1 MQFQRFLFKMRQ
13 ASTKEKPMKNYPVKK
28 NQELEVDILDLSH
41 EGNGIAKVD
50 GYLLFIENTL
60 PGERALVKVLKVGN
74 KFGFAKVMKLI
85 QTSPD
90 RQELPN
96 EDLLRTGIA
105 PLSHLKYEKQLV
117 FKQQQVENVLAKV
130 AKMPQVEVLP
140 TIGMEQPFGY
150 RNKAQIPVQKIN
162 GQLTTGFYRKNSHTL
177 VPIED
182 FYIQDP
188 AIDQAIVTVRN
199 ILQRFNVKAY
209 NEEAHEGFLRHIVI
223 RRGHHSG
230 EMMVVLVT
238 RKVKFFKGEEIAE
251 VIHQELPEVVSV
263 IQNINEEKTNVIM
276 GDAEKVLYGK
286 ATIDDQLFDKTFQI
300 SAKSFYQVN
309 TAQTEVL
316 YQKAFELADLKPDDI
331 VVDAYAGI
339 GTIGISL
346 ADRVEEVLGME
357 VVAEA
362 VEDAKA
368 NAARNGLE
376 NVHYFVGKAE
386 KIMPQWLREGIQPT
400 VVFVDPPRKGLEAS
414 FIETTAAV
422 KPGRIVYI
430 SCNPATLARD
440 LALFAEEGY
449 VTKQVQPVDLFPQT
463 THVETITLLQ
473 RR

>member
-1 MQFQRFLFKMRQ
+1 
-13 ASTKEKPMKNYPVKK
+13 MKNYPVKK

-74 KFGFAKVMKLI
+74 KFGFAKVMKLL

-105 PLSHLKYEKQLV
+105 PLSHLKYEKQLA

-150 RNKAQIPVQKIN
+150 RNKAQIPVQKIK

-209 NEEAHEGFLRHIVI
+209 NEEAHEGFLRHVVI
-223 RRGHHSG
+223 RRGHH
-230 EMMVVLVT
+230 
-238 RKVKFFKGEEIAE
+238 
-251 VIHQELPEVVSV
+251 SV

-276 GDAEKVLYGK
+276 GDAEKILYGK
-286 ATIDDQLFDKTFQI
+286 ASIDDQLFDKTFQI

-316 YQKAFELADLKPDDI
+316 YQKAFELADLQPDDI

-346 ADRVEEVLGME
+346 ADRVQEVLGME

-422 KPGRIVYI
+422 KPERIVYI

-449 VTKQVQPVDLFPQT
+449 VTKQVQTVDLFPQT
-463 THVETITLLQ
+463 THVECVVLLTCVEH
-473 RR
+473 

>member
-1 MQFQRFLFKMRQ
+1 
-13 ASTKEKPMKNYPVKK
+13 
-28 NQELEVDILDLSH
+28 
-41 EGNGIAKVD
+41 
-50 GYLLFIENTL
+50 
-60 PGERALVKVLKVGN
+60 
-74 KFGFAKVMKLI
+74 
-85 QTSPD
+85 
-90 RQELPN
+90 
-96 EDLLRTGIA
+96 
-105 PLSHLKYEKQLV
+105 
-117 FKQQQVENVLAKV
+117 
-130 AKMPQVEVLP
+130 
-140 TIGMEQPFGY
+140 
-150 RNKAQIPVQKIN
+150 
-162 GQLTTGFYRKNSHTL
+162 
-177 VPIED
+177 
-182 FYIQDP
+182 
-188 AIDQAIVTVRN
+188 
-199 ILQRFNVKAY
+199 
-209 NEEAHEGFLRHIVI
+209 
-223 RRGHHSG
+223 
-230 EMMVVLVT
+230 MVVLVT
-238 RKVKFFKGEEIAE
+238 RKAKFFKGEEIAE
-251 VIHQELPEVVSV
+251 VIHEELPEVVSV

-276 GDAEKVLYGK
+276 GDAEKILYGK
-286 ATIDDQLFDKTFQI
+286 ASIDDQLFDKTFQI

-316 YQKAFELADLKPDDI
+316 YQKAFELADLQPDDI

-346 ADRVEEVLGME
+346 ADRVQEVLGME

-422 KPGRIVYI
+422 KPERIVYI

-463 THVETITLLQ
+463 THVECVVLMS
-473 RR
+473 RVEK

>member
-1 MQFQRFLFKMRQ
+1 
-13 ASTKEKPMKNYPVKK
+13 
-28 NQELEVDILDLSH
+28 
-41 EGNGIAKVD
+41 
-50 GYLLFIENTL
+50 
-60 PGERALVKVLKVGN
+60 
-74 KFGFAKVMKLI
+74 
-85 QTSPD
+85 
-90 RQELPN
+90 
-96 EDLLRTGIA
+96 
-105 PLSHLKYEKQLV
+105 
-117 FKQQQVENVLAKV
+117 
-130 AKMPQVEVLP
+130 
-140 TIGMEQPFGY
+140 
-150 RNKAQIPVQKIN
+150 
-162 GQLTTGFYRKNSHTL
+162 
-177 VPIED
+177 
-182 FYIQDP
+182 
-188 AIDQAIVTVRN
+188 
-199 ILQRFNVKAY
+199 
-209 NEEAHEGFLRHIVI
+209 
-223 RRGHHSG
+223 
-230 EMMVVLVT
+230 MVVLVT
-238 RKVKFFKGEEIAE
+238 RKAKFFKGEEIAE
-251 VIHQELPEVVSV
+251 VIHEELPEVVSV

-276 GDAEKVLYGK
+276 GDVEKVLYGK
-286 ATIDDQLFDKTFQI
+286 ASIDDQLFDKTFQI

-316 YQKAFELADLKPDDI
+316 YQKAFELADLQPDDI

-346 ADRVEEVLGME
+346 ADRVQEVLGME

-422 KPGRIVYI
+422 KPERIVYI

-463 THVETITLLQ
+463 THVECVVLMS
-473 RR
+473 RVEK

>member
-1 MQFQRFLFKMRQ
+1 
-13 ASTKEKPMKNYPVKK
+13 MKNYPVAK
-28 NQELEVDILDLSH
+28 NQEIEVEIIDLSH

-60 PGERALVKVLKVGN
+60 PKEKVIAKVLKVGN
-74 KFGFAKVMKLI
+74 KFGFAKVMQFLE
-85 QTSPD
+85 TSPD

-96 EDLLRTGIA
+96 EALLRTGIA
-105 PLSHLKYEKQLV
+105 PLSHLSYDKQLL
-117 FKQQQVENVLAKV
+117 FKQQQVENVLTKIAKL
-130 AKMPQVEVLP
+130 EVPVLAP
-140 TIGMEQPFGY
+140 ISMTEPFGY

-162 GQLTTGFYRKNSHTL
+162 GALTTGFYRKNSHTL

-188 AIDQAIVTVRN
+188 EIDQAIITIRD

-209 NEEAHEGFLRHIVI
+209 NEEAHEGFLRHIVV

-238 RKVKFFKGEEIAE
+238 RKPKFFKGEEIAT
-251 VIHQELPEVVSV
+251 VIHDEIPAVVSV
-263 IQNINEEKTNVIM
+263 IQNINEEKTNVIL
-276 GDAEKVLYGK
+276 GEFGRVLYGK
-286 ATIDDQLFDKTFQI
+286 ETIEDQLLGKTFQI

-309 TAQTEVL
+309 TEMTEVL
-316 YQKAFELADLKPDDI
+316 YQKAFEMAQLKPEDI

-346 ADRVEEVLGME
+346 ADQVSEVLGME
-357 VVAEA
+357 VIPEA
-362 VEDAKA
+362 VNDAKA
-368 NAARNGLE
+368 NAKRNGVD

-400 VVFVDPPRKGLEAS
+400 VVFVDPPRKGLDAS

-422 KPGRIVYI
+422 GPERIVYI

-440 LALFAEEGY
+440 LALFAEQGY
-449 VTKQVQPVDLFPQT
+449 ETKQVQPVDLFPQT
-463 THVETITLLQ
+463 THVETVVLMS
-473 RR
+473 RVDK

>member
-1 MQFQRFLFKMRQ
+1 
-13 ASTKEKPMKNYPVKK
+13 MKNYPVKK

-74 KFGFAKVMKLI
+74 KFGFAKVMKLL

-316 YQKAFELADLKPDDI
+316 YQKAFELADLKRDDI

-422 KPGRIVYI
+422 KPERIIYI

>member
-1 MQFQRFLFKMRQ
+1 
-13 ASTKEKPMKNYPVKK
+13 
-28 NQELEVDILDLSH
+28 
-41 EGNGIAKVD
+41 
-50 GYLLFIENTL
+50 
-60 PGERALVKVLKVGN
+60 
-74 KFGFAKVMKLI
+74 
-85 QTSPD
+85 
-90 RQELPN
+90 
-96 EDLLRTGIA
+96 
-105 PLSHLKYEKQLV
+105 
-117 FKQQQVENVLAKV
+117 
-130 AKMPQVEVLP
+130 
-140 TIGMEQPFGY
+140 
-150 RNKAQIPVQKIN
+150 
-162 GQLTTGFYRKNSHTL
+162 
-177 VPIED
+177 
-182 FYIQDP
+182 
-188 AIDQAIVTVRN
+188 
-199 ILQRFNVKAY
+199 
-209 NEEAHEGFLRHIVI
+209 
-223 RRGHHSG
+223 
-230 EMMVVLVT
+230 MVVLVT
-238 RKVKFFKGEEIAE
+238 RKAKFFKGEEIAE
-251 VIHQELPEVVSV
+251 VIHEELPEVVSV

-286 ATIDDQLFDKTFQI
+286 ASIDDQLFDKTFQI

-316 YQKAFELADLKPDDI
+316 YQKAFELADLQPDDI

-346 ADRVEEVLGME
+346 ADRVQEVLGME

-422 KPGRIVYI
+422 KPERIVYI

-463 THVETITLLQ
+463 THVECVVLLT
-473 RR
+473 RLENR

>member
-1 MQFQRFLFKMRQ
+1 M
-13 ASTKEKPMKNYPVKK
+13 
-28 NQELEVDILDLSH
+28 
-41 EGNGIAKVD
+41 
-50 GYLLFIENTL
+50 
-60 PGERALVKVLKVGN
+60 
-74 KFGFAKVMKLI
+74 
-85 QTSPD
+85 
-90 RQELPN
+90 
-96 EDLLRTGIA
+96 
-105 PLSHLKYEKQLV
+105 
-117 FKQQQVENVLAKV
+117 
-130 AKMPQVEVLP
+130 
-140 TIGMEQPFGY
+140 
-150 RNKAQIPVQKIN
+150 
-162 GQLTTGFYRKNSHTL
+162 
-177 VPIED
+177 
-182 FYIQDP
+182 
-188 AIDQAIVTVRN
+188 
-199 ILQRFNVKAY
+199 
-209 NEEAHEGFLRHIVI
+209 VI
-223 RRGHHSG
+223 
-230 EMMVVLVT
+230 LVT
-238 RKVKFFKGEEIAE
+238 RKAKFFKGEEIAE
-251 VIHQELPEVVSV
+251 VIHEELPEVVSV

-276 GDAEKVLYGK
+276 GDVEKVLYGK
-286 ATIDDQLFDKTFQI
+286 ASIDDQLFDKTFQI

-316 YQKAFELADLKPDDI
+316 YQKAFELADLQPDDI

-346 ADRVEEVLGME
+346 ADRVQEVLGME

-422 KPGRIVYI
+422 KPERIVYI

-463 THVETITLLQ
+463 THVECVVLMS
-473 RR
+473 RVEK

>member
-1 MQFQRFLFKMRQ
+1 MTEQQI
-13 ASTKEKPMKNYPVKK
+13 VKK
-28 NQELEVDILDLSH
+28 NERYTVEIVDLSY
-41 EGNGIAKVD
+41 EGMGVAKID
-50 GYLLFIENTL
+50 GYPLFIENAL
-60 PGERALVKVLKVGN
+60 PGEEVEILVVKAGN
-74 KFGFAKVMKLI
+74 KFGYGKVETFI
-85 QTSPD
+85 TQSPD
-90 RQELPN
+90 RQPVEN
-96 EDLLRTGIA
+96 NALLRTGIA
-105 PLSHLKYEKQLV
+105 PLAHLKYEQQLV
-117 FKQQQVENVLAKV
+117 FKQKQVEHVMAKI
-130 AKMPQVEVLP
+130 AKMSEIPVLP
-140 TIGMEQPFGY
+140 TVGMAEPFGY
-150 RNKAQIPVQKIN
+150 RNKAQIPVRRID
-162 GQLTTGFYRKNSHTL
+162 GQLATGFYKKNSHDL

-188 AIDQAIVTVRN
+188 VIDQAIKVVRD
-199 ILQRFNVKAY
+199 ILQRFQVRGY
-209 NEEAHEGFLRHIVI
+209 NEEKNEGQLRHIII
-223 RRGHHSG
+223 RRGHYSH

-238 RKVKFFKGEEIAE
+238 RKAKFFKGEEIAE
-251 VIHQELPEVVSV
+251 VIHEELPEVVSV

-276 GDAEKVLYGK
+276 GDVEKVLYGK
-286 ATIDDQLFDKTFQI
+286 ASIDDQLFDKTFQI

-316 YQKAFELADLKPDDI
+316 YQKAFELADLQPDDI

-346 ADRVEEVLGME
+346 ADRVQEVLGME

-422 KPGRIVYI
+422 KPERIVYI

-463 THVETITLLQ
+463 THVECVVLMS
-473 RR
+473 RVEK

>member
-1 MQFQRFLFKMRQ
+1 M
-13 ASTKEKPMKNYPVKK
+13 
-28 NQELEVDILDLSH
+28 
-41 EGNGIAKVD
+41 
-50 GYLLFIENTL
+50 
-60 PGERALVKVLKVGN
+60 
-74 KFGFAKVMKLI
+74 
-85 QTSPD
+85 
-90 RQELPN
+90 
-96 EDLLRTGIA
+96 
-105 PLSHLKYEKQLV
+105 
-117 FKQQQVENVLAKV
+117 
-130 AKMPQVEVLP
+130 
-140 TIGMEQPFGY
+140 
-150 RNKAQIPVQKIN
+150 
-162 GQLTTGFYRKNSHTL
+162 
-177 VPIED
+177 
-182 FYIQDP
+182 
-188 AIDQAIVTVRN
+188 
-199 ILQRFNVKAY
+199 
-209 NEEAHEGFLRHIVI
+209 VI
-223 RRGHHSG
+223 
-230 EMMVVLVT
+230 LVT
-238 RKVKFFKGEEIAE
+238 RKAKFFKGEEIAE
-251 VIHQELPEVVSV
+251 VIHEELPEVVSV

-276 GDAEKVLYGK
+276 GDVEKVLYGK
-286 ATIDDQLFDKTFQI
+286 ASIDDQLFDKTFQI

-316 YQKAFELADLKPDDI
+316 YQKAFELADLQPDDI

-346 ADRVEEVLGME
+346 ADRVQEVLGME

-422 KPGRIVYI
+422 KPERIVYI

-463 THVETITLLQ
+463 THVETVVLMS
-473 RR
+473 RVEK